1 MSNSK
6 ARYNGK
12 IGWCDK
18 SDLPFKADTGH
29 YVYIR
34 KYNKR
39 TGKCVVSTCT
49 SLESKGKIKFN
60 KVSALKSGNVY
71 PIPYNDSN
79 FKVWT
84 GINRTRHIVD
94 LNKIKDIGTR
104 SFKRRHHFIINK
116 K

>member
-34 KYNKR
+34 KYDKK
-39 TGKCVVSTCT
+39 TGMCIVSTCT
-49 SLESKGKIKFN
+49 SLESKGVIKSN
-60 KVSALKSGNVY
+60 KPNA
-71 PIPYNDSN
+71 
-79 FKVWT
+79 
-84 GINRTRHIVD
+84 
-94 LNKIKDIGTR
+94 IKHGVFYYLYLSI
-104 SFKRRHHFIINK
+104 
-116 K
+116 

>member
-34 KYNKR
+34 KYDKK
-39 TGKCVVSTCT
+39 TGMCIVSTCT
-49 SLESKGKIKFN
+49 SLESKGVIKSN
-60 KVSALKSGNVY
+60 KPNAIKHGKLY
-71 PIPYNDSN
+71 PIPIKDSN
-79 FKVWT
+79 FSIWT
-84 GINRTRHIVD
+84 GINSKRHRVE
-94 LNKIKDIGTR
+94 LKKIKNIGCKTFR
-104 SFKRRHHFIINK
+104 RRHHFILNK